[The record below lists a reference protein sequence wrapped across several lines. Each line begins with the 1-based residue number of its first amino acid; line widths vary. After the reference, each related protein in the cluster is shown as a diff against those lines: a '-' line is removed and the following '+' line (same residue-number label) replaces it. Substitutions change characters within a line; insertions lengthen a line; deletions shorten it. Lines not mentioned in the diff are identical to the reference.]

1 MWTKRNWGAS
11 FRRLLRSLYRK
22 AKAKQE
28 GKYINACLSSTQRG
42 KYFILTSVIL
52 CRFAFV
58 EFRTVADA
66 EEALQSTQNMKLLER
81 EVKAQFYDTQEKAE
95 KAEKAKV
102 KVEEVKEKAEK
113 VKVKAEEV
121 KGMLDW
127 AHRYSRVSEVSLSHD
142 ESWQSWHHRCLFSPL

>member
-1 MWTKRNWGAS
+1 M
-11 FRRLLRSLYRK
+11 
-22 AKAKQE
+22 
-28 GKYINACLSSTQRG
+28 
-42 KYFILTSVIL
+42 
-52 CRFAFV
+52 
-58 EFRTVADA
+58 ADA

-142 ESWQSWHHRCLFSPL
+142 ES